1 MGASGEVRFSGAEE
15 FALRKA
21 ILIYADSKSQPAYA
35 TVHDVQVDENGKS
48 TVLAGVAATVQSVAE
63 IARLL
68 IRQIKIGDFLPGNIL
83 SVGIDSLVWW
93 VPPARKRVFFN
104 SEKLGG
110 ECSAEIPH
118 PGLIFRVSGESAWSV
133 FAVKGK
139 DRPPPGTPLFLAPY
153 FNVWAD
159 GKICIGNV
167 ITPSGSAADTISV
180 WEKAFF
186 DSYFTHPNV
195 HAPEKLVN
203 HTGGAYG
210 FWKEMLD
217 GKYKRFPERV
227 LVDMECTLS
236 DLLND
241 RL

>member
-1 MGASGEVRFSGAEE
+1 MGASGEVRFSGSEE

-21 ILIYADSKSQPAYA
+21 ILVYANSKSQPAYA
-35 TVHDVQVDENGKS
+35 TVHDVQVDENGKT

-63 IARLL
+63 IAQLL
-68 IRQIKIGDFLPGNIL
+68 IRQVKTGHFLPENIL

-104 SEKLGG
+104 NEKLGG
-110 ECSAEIPH
+110 ECSAETPH
-118 PGLIFRVSGESAWSV
+118 PGLIFSVSGKNEWAV

-139 DRPPPGTPLFLAPY
+139 DRPTPGTPLFLAPY

-159 GKICIGNV
+159 GKICTGNV
-167 ITPSGSAADTISV
+167 TIPPGSTANTISA

-186 DSYFTHPNV
+186 ESYFTHPNV
-195 HAPEKLVN
+195 HAPQKLVN
-203 HTGGAYG
+203 HKEGAYG
-210 FWKEMLD
+210 FWKKML
-217 GKYKRFPERV
+217 GERYKRFPERV

-236 DLLND
+236 DLLKD